1 MPHAATITNQL
12 MIRTLDL
19 KIIKPTTNMR
29 AVVGSP
35 QAKNIND
42 PRISEHIKI
51 NTKDIHAEERRMSE
65 LSHLGLQN

>member
-1 MPHAATITNQL
+1 
-12 MIRTLDL
+12 
-19 KIIKPTTNMR
+19 MR